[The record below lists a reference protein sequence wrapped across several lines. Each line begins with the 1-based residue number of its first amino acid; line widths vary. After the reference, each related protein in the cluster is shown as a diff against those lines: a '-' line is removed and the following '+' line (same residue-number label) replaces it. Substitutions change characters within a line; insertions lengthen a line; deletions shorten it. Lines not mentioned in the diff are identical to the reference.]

1 MEKPI
6 LMALLWAVVKDV
18 NVYNRT
24 KEYIHQAD
32 MEMSKDTLLGAL
44 TILGVVTE
52 GDGKKFFNFAHEILR
67 DRWEKISH
75 IFSFSKRFSI
85 QHIPTQYCT
94 FLNRAR
100 EPSPAFTWVKCKREE
115 DKNCTHVFLEEANIR
130 GHPGS
135 GFFADHTYV
144 RLGLVTRQHD
154 FDMLISRLEQ
164 FISQEEEN
172 GYCISPSINNQ

>member
-1 MEKPI
+1 MP
-6 LMALLWAVVKDV
+6 LCACV
-18 NVYNRT
+18 
-24 KEYIHQAD
+24 
-32 MEMSKDTLLGAL
+32 
-44 TILGVVTE
+44 
-52 GDGKKFFNFAHEILR
+52 
-67 DRWEKISH
+67 
-75 IFSFSKRFSI
+75 
-85 QHIPTQYCT
+85 
-94 FLNRAR
+94 RAR
-100 EPSPAFTWVKCKREE
+100 ACCSNIEMLLIAAFTWVKCKREE

-172 GYCISPSINNQ
+172 GTAQVISINIPKILT

>member
-1 MEKPI
+1 MN
-6 LMALLWAVVKDV
+6 LCRWAVVKDV
-18 NVYNRT
+18 NVYNRM

-32 MEMSKDTLLGAL
+32 MEMSKDTLLRAL
-44 TILGVVTE
+44 TILRVVTE

-100 EPSPAFTWVKCKREE
+100 EPSPG
-115 DKNCTHVFLEEANIR
+115 DISSHLLIR
-130 GHPGS
+130 LLVNSFSDAP
-135 GFFADHTYV
+135 FVLFYMVMIDWILNV
-144 RLGLVTRQHD
+144 RK
-154 FDMLISRLEQ
+154 E
-164 FISQEEEN
+164 
-172 GYCISPSINNQ
+172 